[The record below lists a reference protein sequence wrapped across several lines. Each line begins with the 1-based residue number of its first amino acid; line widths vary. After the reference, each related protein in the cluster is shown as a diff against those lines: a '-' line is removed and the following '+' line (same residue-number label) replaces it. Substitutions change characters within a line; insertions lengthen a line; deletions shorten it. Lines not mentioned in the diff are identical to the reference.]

1 MPLWLLLAGIAA
13 AYGVL
18 LVYTW
23 GLCPAAHMHSNS
35 EQGE

>member
-1 MPLWLLLAGIAA
+1 MTLALLLAGIAA

-18 LVYTW
+18 VLYTW
-23 GLCPAAHMHSNS
+23 GLCPVVRRHPNS